1 MKFNVF
7 DLLSRARVGERE
19 VGFWWHLLC
28 ETYAQEKLP
37 PLNGYAKPM
46 RRAFLY
52 EMQCFKGKPMRH
64 PGKTHPA
71 IQVSLTTIILNT
83 NLNIL
88 PICILPFI
96 LLLFDFAP
104 NVLSVLW
111 WDPSTIEDV
120 YLSVWSGL
128 DSVCFIIIFPKKASL
143 PVGNYKQSKAC
154 LCETYAKPMR
164 NLWENVWNQHELPR
178 GPQRDSR
185 RIRSL
190 LHFFEFPLQFS

>member
-1 MKFNVF
+1 MI
-7 DLLSRARVGERE
+7 LSRATIGERE

-28 ETYAQEKLP
+28 ETYAQKKNP

-46 RRAFLY
+46 RRAFFY

-71 IQVSLTTIILNT
+71 IQFSLTTIILNT

-96 LLLFDFAP
+96 LLLFDFDP
-104 NVLSVLW
+104 NVLSILW

-120 YLSVWSGL
+120 YLSVWSGF

-190 LHFFEFPLQFS
+190 LHSFESPLQFS